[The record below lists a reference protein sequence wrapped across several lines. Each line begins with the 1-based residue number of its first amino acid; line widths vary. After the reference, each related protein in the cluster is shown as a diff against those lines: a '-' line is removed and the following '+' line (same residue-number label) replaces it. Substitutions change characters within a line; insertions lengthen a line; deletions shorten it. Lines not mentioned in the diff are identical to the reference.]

1 MGPEMRTDPTAA
13 TATNNIA
20 TRNGTIC
27 LAPWLR
33 DDGVSSTDVGIVVV
47 LMAFLAFRARG
58 QGAML
63 VGDPLP
69 RIDPY
74 QPYRHRNDMR
84 CFRHRASISALILF
98 VGRVTGK

>member
-13 TATNNIA
+13 TATNIIA
-20 TRNGTIC
+20 TRNGTSW
-27 LAPWLR
+27 LAPWVR
-33 DDGVSSTDVGIVVV
+33 DDGLVSTVVGIVVV

-63 VGDPLP
+63 VGDPSH
-69 RIDPY
+69 RIDPD
-74 QPYRHRNDMR
+74 QTYRYRDDMR
-84 CFRHRASISALILF
+84 GFRHRAVISALILV

>member
-13 TATNNIA
+13 TATNTIA
-20 TRNGTIC
+20 TRNGTSC

-58 QGAML
+58 QA
-63 VGDPLP
+63 PCWWA
-69 RIDPY
+69 I
-74 QPYRHRNDMR
+74 R
-84 CFRHRASISALILF
+84 CTALIRIKHIGTVMTCAASAIELPSQP
-98 VGRVTGK
+98 